1 MQSSQDFFE
10 LSADFQNSGRE
21 TAPADLFLPWRRTFR
36 KFLLAFVLSACALVS
51 PAALAQSGQP
61 NIIVILADD
70 LGYGDVGFNGCPDY
84 PTPNIDSLT
93 INGVRCSSGYVTH
106 PFCSPSRAALLTG
119 RYQQRFG
126 YENQPTQDAANP
138 RLGVPAQELLL
149 AQILQPAGY
158 VCGAVGK
165 WHLGVASNLHPMQRG
180 FNEFFGFLDGASS
193 YYNARLL
200 RGTTQIT
207 EPAYLTDAFTREAVS
222 FINRHATEPFF
233 LYLSYNAVHTPFD
246 TPPQNYMDRV
256 ENIRNPH
263 RRTYAAMATAL
274 DDGVGQVLQA
284 LQGQNLLSNTL
295 VFFLSDNGGE
305 NNPNRA
311 RNYPLRGYKFDV
323 LEGGIH
329 VPFVVQWTG
338 RLPGNDV
345 YDKPVSSLDIVATA
359 AAAAGVQLPADR
371 VYDGFDL
378 IPFLAREQ
386 VAPPRTLF
394 WRWFGL
400 GASGPP
406 CDMAG
411 GSPDTIWAVRSGV
424 LKLVAARDT
433 TSQPAS
439 LYNLQTDIGETQD
452 LAGARH
458 GDVNTLTSLY
468 NQWNS
473 ETIPPLWLANTD
485 ANILPLVLAGDWNG
499 YNKGDTRF
507 PWRLTRITAPGVEG
521 TPDAFNWFT
530 NTIHVATTG
539 GDTTPGLH
547 FFALVGD
554 NSYSKQWGG
563 VTINVDGTTSVPF
576 FSGNTLGPTN
586 TITFQNGYYSFRIL
600 DWINQ
605 IGASMKLA
613 VMKTSAPPV
622 TVRLNGRTPTTPTSD
637 DSVNIGILTNQPKS
651 VEERIYLRWSTDFFI
666 TSHMVEAAGSGLNYS
681 ATIPAQ
687 LAGTGVHYCVTTST
701 ADLSALVTSGTI
713 DPLTLATSSNSHF
726 VVAPGANPSPTPTVT
741 PPPTPTAT
749 VEPSATATATIP
761 PSPTPTATPT
771 ATPAPSP
778 TPTPTSTPT
787 PTPGSFAAVILATE
801 PANLKG
807 YWKCNETSG
816 TTLADS
822 SGNSKNLT
830 ITGAINTNYWLGETG
845 EHGTCFRTDG
855 VAGYASRNDAVI
867 PSLDNTNFTLF
878 ALFKGGTDFSSGG
891 AVAISNTSTNNNRAN
906 IGANGATSQALAQ
919 ARGNSTVMN
928 SAFTDGTAFDGS
940 WHSVAFR
947 RNGTA
952 FNLFVDGTRVAST
965 TATFATG
972 STCNRTS
979 LMHMLTGRT
988 TRYAKGSIQHAAIWN
1003 TALSDSE
1010 IMAIQR
1016 ARTINPTPTP
1026 TP

>member
-1 MQSSQDFFE
+1 M
-10 LSADFQNSGRE
+10 
-21 TAPADLFLPWRRTFR
+21 
-36 KFLLAFVLSACALVS
+36 
-51 PAALAQSGQP
+51 
-61 NIIVILADD
+61 
-70 LGYGDVGFNGCPDY
+70 
-84 PTPNIDSLT
+84 
-93 INGVRCSSGYVTH
+93 
-106 PFCSPSRAALLTG
+106 
-119 RYQQRFG
+119 
-126 YENQPTQDAANP
+126 
-138 RLGVPAQELLL
+138 
-149 AQILQPAGY
+149 
-158 VCGAVGK
+158 
-165 WHLGVASNLHPMQRG
+165 
-180 FNEFFGFLDGASS
+180 
-193 YYNARLL
+193 
-200 RGTTQIT
+200 
-207 EPAYLTDAFTREAVS
+207 S

-233 LYLSYNAVHTPFD
+233 LYLAYNAVHTPFD

-256 ENIRNPH
+256 ANIPNPN

-329 VPFVVQWTG
+329 VPFAVQWTG
-338 RLPGNDV
+338 RLPGNNV
-345 YDKPVSSLDIVATA
+345 YDEPVSSLDIVATA

-371 VYDGFDL
+371 VYDGFNL

-406 CDMAG
+406 CGPDGAPGISG

-424 LKLVAARDT
+424 LKLVAARGT

-452 LAGARH
+452 LAGAQP

-473 ETIPPLWLANTD
+473 ETIPPLWLDNTD

-499 YNKGDTRF
+499 YNKGDTTF

-547 FFALVGD
+547 SFALVGG

-576 FSGNTLGPTN
+576 FSGSVLAPTN
-586 TITFQNGYYSFRIL
+586 SITFQNGYYYSFRIL

-613 VMKTSAPPV
+613 VMKTSAPPI
-622 TVRLNGRTPTTPTSD
+622 TVRLNGQTPTTPTSD

-687 LAGTGVHYCVTTST
+687 PAGTGVQVLRY
-701 ADLSALVTSGTI
+701 
-713 DPLTLATSSNSHF
+713 N
-726 VVAPGANPSPTPTVT
+726 
-741 PPPTPTAT
+741 
-749 VEPSATATATIP
+749 
-761 PSPTPTATPT
+761 
-771 ATPAPSP
+771 
-778 TPTPTSTPT
+778 
-787 PTPGSFAAVILATE
+787 
-801 PANLKG
+801 
-807 YWKCNETSG
+807 
-816 TTLADS
+816 
-822 SGNSKNLT
+822 
-830 ITGAINTNYWLGETG
+830 ING
-845 EHGTCFRTDG
+845 
-855 VAGYASRNDAVI
+855 
-867 PSLDNTNFTLF
+867 
-878 ALFKGGTDFSSGG
+878 
-891 AVAISNTSTNNNRAN
+891 
-906 IGANGATSQALAQ
+906 
-919 ARGNSTVMN
+919 
-928 SAFTDGTAFDGS
+928 
-940 WHSVAFR
+940 
-947 RNGTA
+947 
-952 FNLFVDGTRVAST
+952 
-965 TATFATG
+965 
-972 STCNRTS
+972 
-979 LMHMLTGRT
+979 
-988 TRYAKGSIQHAAIWN
+988 
-1003 TALSDSE
+1003 
-1010 IMAIQR
+1010 
-1016 ARTINPTPTP
+1016 
-1026 TP
+1026 